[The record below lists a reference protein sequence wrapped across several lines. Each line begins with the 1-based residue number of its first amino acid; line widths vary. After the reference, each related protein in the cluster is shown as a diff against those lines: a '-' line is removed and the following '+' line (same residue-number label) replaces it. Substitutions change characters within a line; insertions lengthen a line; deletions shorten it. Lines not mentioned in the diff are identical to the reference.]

1 MAYFE
6 IIKKTPAEWTAA
18 NPILLDNEI
27 GVEEDVRNNANTVPA
42 KAKMGDN
49 VTRWNDLEYWNPPD
63 VPWTS
68 ASASGPASLAFA
80 EDTDNGAHA
89 VTLKA
94 PAAVTA
100 DVDVTLPD
108 AAGTLALTSGV
119 IQKLSTTQVNT
130 DDAAK
135 QALYTVPDGKRCVP
149 TMVVVRNASD
159 DMTSYDDVLTFGF
172 NAGGTATF
180 EMANTQVQ
188 KLDSAAKSVA
198 AGLSD
203 ASSAGTTG
211 SAAEVFGCTFSY
223 IVIDGTVDIDVFG
236 YLVDA

>member
-1 MAYFE
+1 MFFE

-49 VTRWNDLEYWNPPD
+49 VTRWNDLEYWNPPGVAD

-68 ASASGPASLAFA
+68 ASASSSASLAFA

-108 AAGTLALTSGV
+108 AACTLGYLNIPQQSFSAAYPIVLADSGKHLYHPVGDANARQVTIPANGSVPFELGTAITIVNDSPNDVTVV
-119 IQKLSTTQVNT
+119 ITT
-130 DDAAK
+130 
-135 QALYTVPDGKRCVP
+135 
-149 TMVVVRNASD
+149 
-159 DMTSYDDVLTFGF
+159 DVLTYADVGVITTLTIPQYNQATILKVTTTQW
-172 NAGGTATF
+172 NASGTA
-180 EMANTQVQ
+180 
-188 KLDSAAKSVA
+188 
-198 AGLSD
+198 
-203 ASSAGTTG
+203 
-211 SAAEVFGCTFSY
+211 GCT
-223 IVIDGTVDIDVFG
+223 T
-236 YLVDA
+236 A

>member
-1 MAYFE
+1 MAFFE

-49 VTRWNDLEYWNPPD
+49 VTRWNDLEYWNPPGVAD

-68 ASASGPASLAFA
+68 ASASSSASLAFA

-100 DVDVTLPD
+100 DIDVTLPD
-108 AAGTLALTSGV
+108 AAGTLALDNGV
-119 IQKLSTTQVNT
+119 KVYRALLTQTGTDAPTATVLENT
-130 DDAAK
+130 
-135 QALYTVPDGKRCVP
+135 L
-149 TMVVVRNASD
+149 
-159 DMTSYDDVLTFGF
+159 
-172 NAGGTATF
+172 GGTVVWTYNSPGNYTATLAGAF
-180 EMANTQVQ
+180 PFTKTILHLENYNWDGAIDNSLKRVGDNT
-188 KLDSAAKSVA
+188 LILNIA
-198 AGLSD
+198 AGDDFLG
-203 ASSAGTTG
+203 A
-211 SAAEVFGCTFSY
+211 
-223 IVIDGTVDIDVFG
+223 DVPG
-236 YLVDA
+236 MVAICVYP

>member
-108 AAGTLALTSGV
+108 AAGTLALDNGV
-119 IQKLSTTQVNT
+119 KVYR
-130 DDAAK
+130 A
-135 QALYTVPDGKRCVP
+135 
-149 TMVVVRNASD
+149 
-159 DMTSYDDVLTFGF
+159 VLTQSGTDAPTATVLE
-172 NAGGTATF
+172 NTLGGTVVWTRDNPGRYVATLVGAF
-180 EMANTQVQ
+180 PV
-188 KLDSAAKSVA
+188 
-198 AGLSD
+198 
-203 ASSAGTTG
+203 GTWSG
-211 SAAEVFGCTFSY
+211 M
-223 IVIDGTVDIDVFG
+223 
-236 YLVDA
+236 